1 MAIQR
6 YLALA
11 VGLVQARGADNTH
24 EAATTDAIGVGER
37 TTSFDPVTGVGGDTL
52 DCNLGRMPVLTTGGV
67 SVGQSGAVN
76 YYIAATHGF
85 LGDGSPLEGALVM
98 QTMEHLRELKDAF
111 RKCMPYGTEPTKEG
125 LETFFDTPAGDVAGV
140 ADGAPRFLRH
150 FVTPQLRCSHPQH
163 WQEQKR

>member
-1 MAIQR
+1 
-6 YLALA
+6 
-11 VGLVQARGADNTH
+11 
-24 EAATTDAIGVGER
+24 
-37 TTSFDPVTGVGGDTL
+37 
-52 DCNLGRMPVLTTGGV
+52 MPVLTTGGV

-125 LETFFDTPAGDVAGV
+125 LEKFFDTPAGDVAGV
-140 ADGAPRFLRH
+140 ADGAPRVLRH
-150 FVTPQLRCSHPQH
+150 LRPNCDVDRPQQNLLSLPGSQQNMLNTVSER
-163 WQEQKR
+163 RDMF